1 MAYIHSKV
9 YEEIKILIQDRSERY
24 LKIGDFRL
32 LSVHVD
38 FLHFEGVIAAC
49 VFFWEKGRC
58 LLVRT
63 LPRM

>member
-1 MAYIHSKV
+1 MAYIRSSV
-9 YEEIKILIQDRSERY
+9 SEESRY
-24 LKIGDFRL
+24 QFKADLKDTLRWDT
-32 LSVHVD
+32 SVHVD

-58 LLVRT
+58 LFLRT